1 MKLIDLLVQELPKR
15 GGWPKGANY
24 AVQDADGTVKFA
36 KTLTYL
42 HYLAGEW
49 RSNENGY
56 DWIYGDRPFEG
67 NFVTEWTADD
77 NHSAVISMARY
88 ECEISKKE
96 TGKQSAD
103 EWNGEGLPPV
113 GCECEYLDNN
123 GKWYPV
129 IIKYASEQLVVISGA
144 TKILGV
150 EQGTEIAKDIIIDKP
165 QFRPLRTEAERKRD
179 AAIEAMQRE
188 ADEGDN
194 WIYSEHEIIYDAI
207 AAGKIPGVKLDD

>member
-15 GGWPKGANY
+15 GGWPNGANY

-49 RSNENGY
+49 RSNENGH
-56 DWIYGDRPFEG
+56 DWIHRDKPFEG

-103 EWNGEGLPPV
+103 EWNGEGVPPV
-113 GCECEYLDNN
+113 GCECECHVDEGVIHCIVVGYDFD
-123 GKWYPV
+123 GKAVVMRNVPARKYFS
-129 IIKYASEQLVVISGA
+129 IQANSGHIK
-144 TKILGV
+144 
-150 EQGTEIAKDIIIDKP
+150 
-165 QFRPLRTEAERKRD
+165 PLRTEAERKRD
-179 AAIEAMQRE
+179 VAIEAMQRE

-194 WIYSEHEIIYDAI
+194 WVYSEYEIIYNAI